1 MSVTHLGGYKIY
13 LVFHRLISDAFCCLA
28 FIQFCGLIN
37 DVLGLATFFP
47 HLRHK
52 NVNLLLGCLR
62 EIHHEPSIVRN
73 VTFTFTQLKVWVRW
87 KVASVQAAYLGF
99 FETESSKRP
108 CGILWLVMASGMRP
122 CGILQL
128 VMACG
133 KRPSSRLWLVTDS
146 GKRPCGIPLLIPTS
160 RNGAQKWIGK

>member
-1 MSVTHLGGYKIY
+1 MLNTEEDTTY
-13 LVFHRLISDAFCCLA
+13 
-28 FIQFCGLIN
+28 
-37 DVLGLATFFP
+37 DVDLTKRIVGFFVDHYDEVWVP
-47 HLRHK
+47 PTELRK
-52 NVNLLLGCLR
+52 EVEER
-62 EIHHEPSIVRN
+62 
-73 VTFTFTQLKVWVRW
+73 VRW
-87 KVASVQAAYLGF
+87 KVASIQAAYSGF